1 MGISLNPQLMALVF
15 VLFIVSIYVLNKWL
29 YQPIL
34 GFMDARDEKIK
45 NDLANIDGNDSQIAH
60 IDVEI
65 RVILDEA
72 RKEAGA
78 IKESAL
84 NEAKADYANNIERLK
99 SENDTNLSA
108 RLQALQKEKEE
119 LKSALLAQMPEF
131 QNALNRKLQN
141 I

>member
-34 GFMDARDEKIK
+34 SFMDARDEKIK

-60 IDVEI
+60 IDGEI
-65 RVILDEA
+65 RAILDEA

>member
-60 IDVEI
+60 IDGEI
-65 RVILDEA
+65 RAILDEA
-72 RKEAGA
+72 RKEASA

>member
-60 IDVEI
+60 IDGEI
-65 RVILDEA
+65 RAILDEA
-72 RKEAGA
+72 RKEASA

-84 NEAKADYANNIERLK
+84 NEAKTDYANNIERLK
-99 SENDTNLSA
+99 SENDTNLNA

>member
-45 NDLANIDGNDSQIAH
+45 NDLANIDGNDSQITH
-60 IDVEI
+60 IDGEI
-65 RVILDEA
+65 RTILDEA
-72 RKEAGA
+72 RKEASA

>member
-60 IDVEI
+60 IDGEI
-65 RVILDEA
+65 RAILDEA
-72 RKEAGA
+72 RKEASA

-99 SENDTNLSA
+99 SENDTNLNA

>member
-60 IDVEI
+60 IDGEI
-65 RVILDEA
+65 RTILDEA

>member
-15 VLFIVSIYVLNKWL
+15 VLFIISIYVLNKWL
-29 YQPIL
+29 YQPIFS
-34 GFMDARDEKIK
+34 FMDARDKMIK
-45 NDLANIDGNDSQIAH
+45 DDLANVDGNDSQIAH
-60 IDVEI
+60 IDGEI
-65 RVILDEA
+65 RTILDEA

-84 NEAKADYANNIERLK
+84 NEAKADYASNIERLK
-99 SENDTNLSA
+99 NENDANLSA

-119 LKSALLAQMPEF
+119 LKGALLAQLPTF
-131 QNALNRKLQN
+131 QASLNNKLKS

>member
-60 IDVEI
+60 IDGEI
-65 RVILDEA
+65 RTILDEA
-72 RKEAGA
+72 RKEASA

-84 NEAKADYANNIERLK
+84 NEAKVDYANNIERLK

>member
-60 IDVEI
+60 IDGEI
-65 RVILDEA
+65 RTILDEA

-84 NEAKADYANNIERLK
+84 NEAKVDYANNIERLK

>member
-60 IDVEI
+60 IDGEI
-65 RVILDEA
+65 RTILDEA
-72 RKEAGA
+72 RKEASA

>member
-60 IDVEI
+60 IDGEI
-65 RVILDEA
+65 RTILDEA
-72 RKEAGA
+72 RKEASA

-108 RLQALQKEKEE
+108 RLQALQKEKKE

>member
-1 MGISLNPQLMALVF
+1 MGISLNPQLMVLVF

-60 IDVEI
+60 IDGEI
-65 RVILDEA
+65 RTILDEA

>member
-60 IDVEI
+60 IDGEI
-65 RVILDEA
+65 RTILDEA
-72 RKEAGA
+72 RKEASA

-131 QNALNRKLQN
+131 QNVLNRKLQN

>member
-1 MGISLNPQLMALVF
+1 MGISLNPQLMLLVF

-34 GFMDARDEKIK
+34 SFMDARDERIK

-60 IDVEI
+60 IDGEI
-65 RVILDEA
+65 HSILDEA
-72 RKEAGA
+72 RKEASA

-119 LKSALLAQMPEF
+119 LKSALLAQLPTF
-131 QNALNRKLQN
+131 QASLDKKLKN

>member
-60 IDVEI
+60 IDGEI
-65 RVILDEA
+65 RAILDEA

>member
-34 GFMDARDEKIK
+34 SFMDARDERIK

-60 IDVEI
+60 IDGEI
-65 RVILDEA
+65 HGILDGA
-72 RKEAGA
+72 RKEASA

-99 SENDTNLSA
+99 NENDTNLSA

-119 LKSALLAQMPEF
+119 LKSALLAQLPTF
-131 QNALNRKLQN
+131 QASLDKKLKN